1 MSEKDRELLLHA
13 LDVAEYNTLRRKAML
28 NEKVVKADENGDAI
42 LVSAREVFT
51 SLYNEPVPAF

>member
-1 MSEKDRELLLHA
+1 
-13 LDVAEYNTLRRKAML
+13 ML